1 VVNIL
6 TSKETVLDFQEEIC
20 SMEPVCWLVE
30 NEDYLRRGRKAHTY
44 ITRLQKWNSSDKLN
58 IFWCLFKFTDKEG
71 NWREDIQRVEED
83 IVKFAVRYSVQEDEW
98 QRGGVGGGGQGGGW
112 LGPGRGRK
120 EYGVKWNE
128 KIIIF
133 CGLRKWEPR
142 DHVALWHTQTNQMNV
157 TDKQRNCTVHC
168 ECSTDSSKLLYT
180 THIS

>member
-1 VVNIL
+1 MFHGARLLVSWEWRFL
-6 TSKETVLDFQEEIC
+6 TKGQK
-20 SMEPVCWLVE
+20 
-30 NEDYLRRGRKAHTY
+30 GTY
-44 ITRLQKWNSSDKLN
+44 IHNQAAEMKFFWQKLN

-71 NWREDIQRVEED
+71 NWRKDIQRVEED
-83 IVKFAVRYSVQEDEW
+83 IMKFAVRYSVQEDEW
-98 QRGGVGGGGQGGGW
+98 QRGGVGGGQGGSW
-112 LGPGRGRK
+112 LGPGKGRK

-133 CGLRKWEPR
+133 CGLRKWETR

-157 TDKQRNCTVHC
+157 TDKQRNCTIQC